1 MRLELL
7 TLGETMFEKS
17 FITDCEGPL
26 TLNDNAFELA
36 EHFIEDGG
44 KLFKILSLYDDY
56 LADIV
61 KKENYKA
68 GNTLKLILP
77 FFIQENLT
85 NDDLVEFSKNNIYS
99 VNDSKFLLTYLKNAM
114 NTYIVSTSYGQYIEA
129 VSNYM
134 DVPFENTFYT
144 KVNLDNLTLTEK
156 ENEKIAEFK
165 DLILKNPED
174 YDLFDDIFFNQII
187 EMSFYE
193 NIKDIEVVGGEGK
206 KLAIDD
212 IIKRDDINVNEMLYI
227 GDSITDVEPLEFA
240 RKNNGISISFNGNEY
255 SLKVAEIAIVSP
267 SACVTAVIANIYADN
282 DKNKVSNFIND
293 YNNCNDLEKLFKDYN
308 IDLKIVDKFFSTFKD
323 NDYPLIQIVDEKN
336 FNKILKLSKEMRNN
350 IRGQD
355 IGGLG

>member
-1 MRLELL
+1 MQLESL

-44 KLFKILSLYDDY
+44 ELFKILSLYDDY
-56 LADIV
+56 LVDIV

-85 NDDLVEFSKNNIYS
+85 NADLVKFSKNNICS

-114 NTYIVSTSYGQYIEA
+114 NIYIVSTSYGQYIEA

-134 DVPFENTFYT
+134 DVPFKNTFYT
-144 KVNLDNLTLTEK
+144 KVNLDNLTLTAK
-156 ENEKIAEFK
+156 ENEKITEFK
-165 DLILKNPED
+165 DLILKNPDD
-174 YDLFDDIFFNQII
+174 YELFDDIFFNQIA
-187 EMSFYE
+187 EMGFYE

-212 IIKRDDINVNEMLYI
+212 IIKCDGINVNEMLYI

-255 SLKVAEIAIVSP
+255 PLKVAEIAIVSP

-282 DKNKVSNFIND
+282 DKKKVLEFIND
-293 YNNCNDLEKLFKDYN
+293 YNNCDGLEILFKDYN
-308 IDLKIVDKFFSTFKD
+308 IDLEIAEKFFSTF
-323 NDYPLIQIVDEKN
+323 NDDEFPLIEIVDEKN
-336 FNKILKLSKEMRNN
+336 FDEILKVSKEMRNN